1 MALFQQTTKSS
12 KHLTCLQLLLDYNI
26 IELVVQEPKKNKVTT
41 HLLDYFTENHNKG
54 LTTIY
59 YFGDTEIFNKI
70 LNCLAQDSLVTRAS
84 KLQSIAEH
92 KV

>member
-1 MALFQQTTKSS
+1 MFAIAFGLQHYWASS
-12 KHLTCLQLLLDYNI
+12 AGA
-26 IELVVQEPKKNKVTT
+26 KVTT
-41 HLLDYFTENHNKG
+41 HLLDYFTENHKKG